1 MELFFKAVAV
11 VLVTVILGLALHRQG
26 KDFSLLLTVVAC
38 CVVVT
43 AALTYLD
50 PVISFFGELQN
61 LGRLD
66 SDMLKILLKAVGI
79 GLLAE
84 VASLI
89 CSDAG
94 NAALGKT
101 IQILAAAVV
110 LWISLP
116 LLNSLMALVQ
126 QILGEV

>member
-89 CSDAG
+89 CADAG